1 MWSQRIWRTD
11 CTVKGQVTVLENVES
26 KRNHSYCRKM
36 TGADAS
42 GRLGTHHVGWSDAS
56 ILGSLRASVG
66 VGQAVR
72 IDHAS

>member
-1 MWSQRIWRTD
+1 M
-11 CTVKGQVTVLENVES
+11 KGQVTVLENVES

-42 GRLGTHHVGWSDAS
+42 GRLGAHHIGWSDAS

-66 VGQAVR
+66 VG
-72 IDHAS
+72 